1 MMSQVGSFPRPARS
15 AFEDDRSATGIF
27 RSAILTYF
35 GQIVIQERA
44 ATKGSCSWP
53 CPERIA
59 PEAQARSH
67 GGPKH
72 TECRPATQK
81 HKDGRPIPRREAPI
95 EVGGGTP
102 WPNNRTTASTASSG
116 T

>member
-1 MMSQVGSFPRPARS
+1 MMSQVGSFPRAARS
-15 AFEDDRSATGIF
+15 ALEDGRSATGIF

-35 GQIVIQERA
+35 GQIVIQERV
-44 ATKGSCSWP
+44 ATKGSCSWR

-81 HKDGRPIPRREAPI
+81 HKGWSANPTPGGNDRSRRRKRH
-95 EVGGGTP
+95 G
-102 WPNNRTTASTASSG
+102 
-116 T
+116 